1 MNIKAEL
8 FSALDALDAER
19 IPSVLRGGL
28 SLVVHGCPRFTQD
41 IDLVVEEKDIRR
53 LEATVKRLG
62 FDRPSGWSVSGRG
75 TPREQRLYRIV
86 TSTKTVQVGCYPGSF
101 GSGAPGFIPG
111 CTNLYQKQ
119 ATFHKLLT
127 IQGERTVMDH

>member
-8 FSALDALDAER
+8 FSVFDALDAER
-19 IPSVLRGGL
+19 IPYAHRGGL
-28 SLVVHGCPRFTQD
+28 PLVVHGCPRFTQD
-41 IDLVVEEKDIRR
+41 IDLLVEEKDIRR

-62 FDRPSGWSVSGRG
+62 FDLPSGWIVSGRG
-75 TPREQRLYRIV
+75 TPRERRLYRIV
-86 TSTKTVQVGCYPGSF
+86 TSTQTIQVGCHPKSF
-101 GSGAPGFIPG
+101 GSGAPGFITG

-119 ATFHKLLT
+119 ATFHKLST